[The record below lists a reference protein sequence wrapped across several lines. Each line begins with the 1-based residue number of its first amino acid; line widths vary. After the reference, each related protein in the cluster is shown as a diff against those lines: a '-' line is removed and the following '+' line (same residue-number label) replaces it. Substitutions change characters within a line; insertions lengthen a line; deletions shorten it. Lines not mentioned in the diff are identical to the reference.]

1 MVGVLVWLAIVLGVC
16 WVLLKFVMR
25 PSRHKRG
32 SDERSDNP
40 FRK

>member
-1 MVGVLVWLAIVLGVC
+1 MVDVLVWLAIVLGVC
-16 WVLLKFVMR
+16 WLLLKFLGR
-25 PSRHKRG
+25 PGRHRRG